1 MEKKWYLHTWI
12 ICAMF
17 AFWFFIIPALIGA
30 LLLFLK
36 YKEDQR
42 NAETVEQLQFDL
54 TSAQSLL
61 TPEMQDAHELDKRI
75 NKLKQQES
83 TLQTNIDDL
92 NAQITQL
99 TDKKAKKI
107 AALDKE
113 ISKRNEKII
122 VLDEEILVHFISQP
136 MIFATLRSITNAS
149 SKFEINR
156 RN

>member
-1 MEKKWYLHTWI
+1 
-12 ICAMF
+12 MF

-75 NKLKQQES
+75 NRLKQQES
-83 TLQTNIDDL
+83 TLQTNIVIL
-92 NAQITQL
+92 MQQITQL
-99 TDKKAKKI
+99 TEQKGQKDA
-107 AALDKE
+107 
-113 ISKRNEKII
+113 
-122 VLDEEILVHFISQP
+122 P
-136 MIFATLRSITNAS
+136 W
-149 SKFEINR
+149 
-156 RN
+156 